1 MSGQGKVYG
10 QALYA
15 LAVEEGSAEEI
26 LHQLQVLQASFRDE
40 PNFLRLMSVANV
52 AVAERCQILDRC
64 FRDSLHIYVLNMLK
78 LMTEKSVIR
87 DYSACLQAYT
97 QQYNADHNILPVT
110 ATTAVALTQDQVARL
125 TQKLSAIT
133 GKQAQL
139 QNRVDPD
146 YLGGVRL
153 DYDGKCVDGSV
164 RNRLETIRKQLQN
177 TVL

>member
-15 LAVEEGSAEEI
+15 LAAEDGSADAI
-26 LHQLQVLQASFRDE
+26 LQQLHILQASFRDE
-40 PNFLRLMSVANV
+40 PNFLRLMSAANV
-52 AVAERCQILDRC
+52 AVAERCRILDRC
-64 FRDSLHIYVLNMLK
+64 FRGSLHIYVLNMLK
-78 LMTEKSVIR
+78 LMTEKRVIG
-87 DYSACLQAYT
+87 DYSACVQAYT
-97 QQYNADHNILPVT
+97 QQYNLEHNILPVT
-110 ATTAVALTQDQVARL
+110 ATTAFPLTHEQVSRL
-125 TQKLSAIT
+125 AEKLSAIT

-139 QNRVDPD
+139 QNRVDPS

-164 RNRLETIRKQLQN
+164 KNRLEMIRKQLKN